1 MAKHS
6 SILAWKIPWRERLV
20 GYSPWG
26 CKQSD
31 MTEHAHVQSI
41 HGASLLG
48 CFSCVQLFATL
59 WTEVCQAPLQTRNQ
73 CQPRADVGCFH
84 SQVYFPTRH
93 PSSTAADGVQL
104 PRLRKGCSAKH
115 RPTCPALSRL
125 AAGWR
130 GERVALSWGSATCD
144 RTTSPQQTALRP
156 RTTQAYD
163 RPPLCIS
170 ASRLPISFRSHPALL
185 SGTPSSTP

>member
-1 MAKHS
+1 MRGARRGEERTQRLRQAAVQAS
-6 SILAWKIPWRERLV
+6 VYSRVWRRQGLTWRVAHAAERR
-20 GYSPWG
+20 
-26 CKQSD
+26 
-31 MTEHAHVQSI
+31 
-41 HGASLLG
+41 
-48 CFSCVQLFATL
+48 
-59 WTEVCQAPLQTRNQ
+59 QTRNQ